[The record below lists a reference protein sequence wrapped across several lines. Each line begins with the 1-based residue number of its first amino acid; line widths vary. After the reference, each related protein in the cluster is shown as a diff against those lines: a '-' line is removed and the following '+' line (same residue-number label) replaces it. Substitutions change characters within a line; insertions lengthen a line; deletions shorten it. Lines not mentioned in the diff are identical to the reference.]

1 MGHMCVSLY
10 ILAYQKK
17 FFQKPTTYIKNQ
29 QKTCLIWIRCRRQ
42 HNVNKQL
49 LITHHK
55 KKFRENSPSTII
67 QDANQIFMCT
77 IFPISVDQ
85 DLLFYEYTPSS
96 SNPFSNFFSR
106 FAKNK
111 KKEIQNE
118 SYRGHCLQRKK
129 KGSSDI
135 TKKKQNRLFAKKK
148 KYPP

>member
-1 MGHMCVSLY
+1 VCPY
-10 ILAYQKK
+10 ISSHIKKK

-42 HNVNKQL
+42 QIVNKQL

-55 KKFRENSPSTII
+55 KNSVKTLPINHNPRCKPNFYVYNFSYKCGPRFIILRVYYTFILKSFFKF
-67 QDANQIFMCT
+67 F
-77 IFPISVDQ
+77 FPI
-85 DLLFYEYTPSS
+85 
-96 SNPFSNFFSR
+96 
-106 FAKNK
+106 FAKN

>member
-1 MGHMCVSLY
+1 MCVSLY

-17 FFQKPTTYIKNQ
+17 ILSKAYNIYKKSTKNLSHLDSLS
-29 QKTCLIWIRCRRQ
+29 TSTNC
-42 HNVNKQL
+42 KQ
-49 LITHHK
+49 TAVDNPPQ

-111 KKEIQNE
+111 KEIQNE

-129 KGSSDI
+129 K
-135 TKKKQNRLFAKKK
+135 RL
-148 KYPP
+148 